1 MGAATSP
8 GGSGSLA
15 DGYTRNVA
23 MRIQLAGRVTWLR
36 SPEPDCTTLTALGVE
51 PPVIDVP
58 AFRPQEGRIE
68 EITPAS

>member
-1 MGAATSP
+1 
-8 GGSGSLA
+8 
-15 DGYTRNVA
+15 